1 MKCET
6 LVDKILDSDHH
17 VRFAA
22 IFDMTGSI
30 KASKERK
37 GLTRMLST
45 EETGKWA
52 SVAVTT
58 WKNRE
63 HLYPM
68 IGEGQY
74 VLAVYK
80 NLKRITMPVGK
91 EGQYVLAVYKNLKRI
106 TMPVGKNHLIYVTFD
121 NDGGQED
128 IIRAVLNQKPGYG
141 VPGLE

>member
-22 IFDMTGSI
+22 IFDMSGNI

-37 GLTRMLST
+37 GITRMLSPD
-45 EETGKWA
+45 ETGKWA
-52 SVAVTT
+52 SVAVTA

-68 IGEGQY
+68 IG
-74 VLAVYK
+74 
-80 NLKRITMPVGK
+80 

>member
-22 IFDMTGSI
+22 IFDMSGNI

-37 GLTRMLST
+37 GIVRMVSSDKT
-45 EETGKWA
+45 KEWA
-52 SVAVTT
+52 SLAVNA

-63 HLYPM
+63 QLYPL

-91 EGQYVLAVYKNLKRI
+91 D
-106 TMPVGKNHLIYVTFD
+106 HLIYVTFD

-128 IIRAVLNQKPGYG
+128 IIRAVQNQKPGFG

>member
-1 MKCET
+1 MKCES

-22 IFDMTGSI
+22 IFDMSGNV

-37 GLTRMLST
+37 GITRMLSP

-68 IGEGQY
+68 IG
-74 VLAVYK
+74 
-80 NLKRITMPVGK
+80 

>member
-22 IFDMTGSI
+22 IFDMSGSI

-37 GLTRMLST
+37 GITRMLSPD
-45 EETGKWA
+45 ETGKWA
-52 SVAVTT
+52 SVAVTA

-68 IGEGQY
+68 IG
-74 VLAVYK
+74 
-80 NLKRITMPVGK
+80 

>member
-1 MKCET
+1 MKCAT

-37 GLTRMLST
+37 GITRMLSPD
-45 EETGKWA
+45 ETGKWA
-52 SVAVTT
+52 STAVNA

-63 HLYPM
+63 RLYPM
-68 IGEGQY
+68 IG
-74 VLAVYK
+74 
-80 NLKRITMPVGK
+80 

>member
-6 LVDKILDSDHH
+6 LVDKLLDSDHH

-22 IFDMTGSI
+22 IFDMSGNI

-37 GLTRMLST
+37 GIVRMVSSDKT
-45 EETGKWA
+45 KEWA
-52 SVAVTT
+52 SVAVNA

-63 HLYPM
+63 QLYPM

-80 NLKRITMPVGK
+80 NLKRITMPVG
-91 EGQYVLAVYKNLKRI
+91 E
-106 TMPVGKNHLIYVTFD
+106 NHLIYITFD

-128 IIRAVLNQKPGYG
+128 IIRAVQNQKPGYG

>member
-22 IFDMTGSI
+22 IFDMSGNV

-37 GLTRMLST
+37 GIVRMVSSDKT
-45 EETGKWA
+45 KEWA
-52 SVAVTT
+52 SLAVNS
-58 WKNRE
+58 WKSRE
-63 HLYPM
+63 KLYPM

-91 EGQYVLAVYKNLKRI
+91 D
-106 TMPVGKNHLIYVTFD
+106 HLIYVTFD

-128 IIRAVLNQKPGYG
+128 IISAVQNQKPGYG

>member
-6 LVDKILDSDHH
+6 LVDKILDASHH
-17 VRFAA
+17 IRFAA
-22 IFDMTGSI
+22 IFDMSGSI
-30 KASKERK
+30 IASKERK
-37 GLTRMLST
+37 GVTRMLSPD
-45 EETGKWA
+45 ETGKWA
-52 SVAVTT
+52 SVAVKA

-74 VLAVYK
+74 VLAVY
-80 NLKRITMPVGK
+80 
-91 EGQYVLAVYKNLKRI
+91 QNLKRI

-128 IIRAVLNQKPGYG
+128 IIRAVLNQKPGHG

>member
-22 IFDMTGSI
+22 IFDMSGNI

-37 GLTRMLST
+37 GIVRMVSSDKT
-45 EETGKWA
+45 KEWA
-52 SVAVTT
+52 SLAVNA
-58 WKNRE
+58 WKHRE
-63 HLYPM
+63 QLYPM

-91 EGQYVLAVYKNLKRI
+91 D
-106 TMPVGKNHLIYVTFD
+106 HLIYVTFD

-128 IIRAVLNQKPGYG
+128 IIRAVQNQKPGFG

>member
-37 GLTRMLST
+37 GITRMLSPD
-45 EETGKWA
+45 ETGKWA
-52 SVAVTT
+52 SVAVTA

-91 EGQYVLAVYKNLKRI
+91 D
-106 TMPVGKNHLIYVTFD
+106 HLIYVTFD

>member
-1 MKCET
+1 MKCAT

-37 GLTRMLST
+37 GITRMLSPD
-45 EETGKWA
+45 ETGKWA
-52 SVAVTT
+52 STAVNA

-63 HLYPM
+63 RLYPM
-68 IGEGQY
+68 IG
-74 VLAVYK
+74 
-80 NLKRITMPVGK
+80 

-141 VPGLE
+141 VSGLE

>member
-6 LVDKILDSDHH
+6 LVDKLLDSDHH
-17 VRFAA
+17 IRFAA
-22 IFDMTGSI
+22 VFDMSGNI

-37 GLTRMLST
+37 GIVRMVSSDKT
-45 EETGKWA
+45 KEWA
-52 SVAVTT
+52 NVAVNA
-58 WKNRE
+58 WKSRE
-63 HLYPM
+63 QLYPM

-80 NLKRITMPVGK
+80 SLKRITMPVG
-91 EGQYVLAVYKNLKRI
+91 E
-106 TMPVGKNHLIYVTFD
+106 NHLIYITFD

-128 IIRAVLNQKPGYG
+128 IIRAVQNQKPGYG

>member
-22 IFDMTGSI
+22 IFDMSGNV

-37 GLTRMLST
+37 GLVRMVSPDKT
-45 EETGKWA
+45 KEWA
-52 SVAVTT
+52 SVAVNA

-63 HLYPM
+63 QLYPM

-80 NLKRITMPVGK
+80 NLKRITMPVGD
-91 EGQYVLAVYKNLKRI
+91 
-106 TMPVGKNHLIYVTFD
+106 NHLIYVTFD

-128 IIRAVLNQKPGYG
+128 IIRAVQNQKPGYG

>member
-6 LVDKILDSDHH
+6 LVDKILESSHH
-17 VRFAA
+17 IRFAA
-22 IFDMTGSI
+22 IFDMSGNI
-30 KASKERK
+30 KASKERP
-37 GLTRMLST
+37 GVTRMLSQ

-52 SVAVTT
+52 SMAVNA

-63 HLYPM
+63 KLYPM

-74 VLAVYK
+74 VLAVY
-80 NLKRITMPVGK
+80 T
-91 EGQYVLAVYKNLKRI
+91 NLKRI

-128 IIRAVLNQKPGYG
+128 VIRAVLNQKPGHG

>member
-22 IFDMTGSI
+22 IFDMSGNV

-37 GLTRMLST
+37 GITRMLSA

-68 IGEGQY
+68 IG
-74 VLAVYK
+74 
-80 NLKRITMPVGK
+80 

>member
-37 GLTRMLST
+37 GITRMLSPD
-45 EETGKWA
+45 ETGKWA
-52 SVAVTT
+52 STAVNA

-63 HLYPM
+63 RLYPM
-68 IGEGQY
+68 IG
-74 VLAVYK
+74 
-80 NLKRITMPVGK
+80 

-128 IIRAVLNQKPGYG
+128 IIRAVQNQKPGYG

>member
-6 LVDKILDSDHH
+6 LVDKLLDSDHH

-22 IFDMTGSI
+22 IFDMSGNI
-30 KASKERK
+30 KASEERK
-37 GLTRMLST
+37 GIVRMVSSDKT
-45 EETGKWA
+45 KEWA
-52 SVAVTT
+52 NVAVNS

-63 HLYPM
+63 QLYPM
-68 IGEGQY
+68 IG
-74 VLAVYK
+74 
-80 NLKRITMPVGK
+80 

-128 IIRAVLNQKPGYG
+128 IIRAVQNQKPGFG

>member
-6 LVDKILDSDHH
+6 LVDKILDSSHH
-17 VRFAA
+17 IRFAA
-22 IFDMTGSI
+22 IFDMSGNV

-37 GLTRMLST
+37 GITRMLST
-45 EETGKWA
+45 DETKNWA
-52 SVAVTT
+52 NTAVKT
-58 WKNRE
+58 WKSRE

-80 NLKRITMPVGK
+80 KLKRITMPVGK
-91 EGQYVLAVYKNLKRI
+91 D
-106 TMPVGKNHLIYVTFD
+106 HLIYVTFD

-128 IIRAVLNQKPGYG
+128 IISAVLNQKPGYG

>member
-6 LVDKILDSDHH
+6 LVDKILDANHH
-17 VRFAA
+17 IRFAA
-22 IFDMTGSI
+22 IFDMSGNI
-30 KASKERK
+30 RAHKERQ
-37 GLTRMLST
+37 GLTKMLPLDKT
-45 EETGKWA
+45 KEWA
-52 SVAVTT
+52 SMAVNA

-63 HLYPM
+63 QLYPM
-68 IGEGQY
+68 IG
-74 VLAVYK
+74 
-80 NLKRITMPVGK
+80 

-128 IIRAVLNQKPGYG
+128 IIRAVLNQKPGHG

>member
-6 LVDKILDSDHH
+6 LVDKILDASHF

-37 GLTRMLST
+37 GLTKMLSS

-52 SVAVTT
+52 SVAAAA

-68 IGEGQY
+68 IG
-74 VLAVYK
+74 
-80 NLKRITMPVGK
+80 

-128 IIRAVLNQKPGYG
+128 IIRAVLNQKPGFG
-141 VPGLE
+141 APGLE